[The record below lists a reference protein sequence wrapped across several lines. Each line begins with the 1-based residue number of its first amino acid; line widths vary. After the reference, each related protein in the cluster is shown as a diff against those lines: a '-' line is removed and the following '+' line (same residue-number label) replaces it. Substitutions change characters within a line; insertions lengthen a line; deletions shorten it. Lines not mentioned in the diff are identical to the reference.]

1 MAVTQHQLVLSD
13 DQPLM
18 PEQQEAQEVATPQS
32 GKRTKKAKLPLSNKQ
47 QLSSTIKSVRD
58 LLRKDAGLS
67 GDTDRLPQLVWLL
80 FLKNLDDFEASQE
93 ELLGEEYV
101 PIIAEKYRWRDWV
114 VTESLTGRRKG
125 DELLK
130 FVNDDLIPYLGRL
143 SGTDNRDIRT
153 IIGTIFRGTY
163 NRLRS
168 GYILR
173 EVVDK
178 LSAINFNSSDDIHA
192 VSLFYETMLKEM
204 RDSAGDAGEFY
215 TPRPVVRFII
225 DRLQPKLG
233 ESILDPACGTAGFLV
248 EAYNRLEE
256 QVQTPEQRKQLHDNL
271 RGIEKKSMSYL
282 LGIMNMLLH
291 GIEAPNLQ
299 ERNTLTSVNLRNI
312 QDRDRVD
319 IIATNPPFGG
329 EEERGVLNNFPEGMR
344 TAETALLFFQ
354 YIMEHLK
361 RPNGRCGVV
370 LPNGFLFGN
379 GVAGIVK
386 KKLLT
391 QFNLHTIVRLPVG
404 TFAPYTSIPTNI
416 LFFEACEASTDFDTK
431 PCTSEVWYYEI
442 PLPEGRN
449 SYSKTKPMQFE
460 EFQPCIDWWDN
471 RVENEHAWKVPAAEL
486 LANGCN
492 LDRKNPRAKEDI
504 AHLPPEQLA
513 QNILEKEGRIVEI
526 IAKIQTL
533 LATK

>member
-1 MAVTQHQLVLSD
+1 MAVTQHQLILSD
-13 DQPLM
+13 NQPLM
-18 PEQQEAQEVATPQS
+18 PEQQEAQEAATPQS

-93 ELLGEEYV
+93 ELLGDDYI
-101 PIIAEKYRWRDWV
+101 PIIEKNYRWRDWV

-192 VSLFYETMLKEM
+192 VSLFYETMLREM

-225 DRLQPKLG
+225 DRLAPKLG
-233 ESILDPACGTAGFLV
+233 ERMLDPACGTCGFL
-248 EAYNRLEE
+248 LE
-256 QVQTPEQRKQLHDNL
+256 T
-271 RGIEKKSMSYL
+271 Y
-282 LGIMNMLLH
+282 
-291 GIEAPNLQ
+291 
-299 ERNTLTSVNLRNI
+299 
-312 QDRDRVD
+312 
-319 IIATNPPFGG
+319 
-329 EEERGVLNNFPEGMR
+329 
-344 TAETALLFFQ
+344 
-354 YIMEHLK
+354 EHL
-361 RPNGRCGVV
+361 RDQAPS
-370 LPNGFLFGN
+370 PE
-379 GVAGIVK
+379 
-386 KKLLT
+386 
-391 QFNLHTIVRLPVG
+391 LHRQPQ
-404 TFAPYTSIPTNI
+404 
-416 LFFEACEASTDFDTK
+416 
-431 PCTSEVWYYEI
+431 
-442 PLPEGRN
+442 N
-449 SYSKTKPMQFE
+449 SLM
-460 EFQPCIDWWDN
+460 C
-471 RVENEHAWKVPAAEL
+471 
-486 LANGCN
+486 
-492 LDRKNPRAKEDI
+492 
-504 AHLPPEQLA
+504 
-513 QNILEKEGRIVEI
+513 
-526 IAKIQTL
+526 
-533 LATK
+533 